1 MRPIYESANDRRR
14 QDDAIRALALATAS
28 EAVATP
34 RLAGWDYEMQRN
46 GKCMALVE
54 VKCRTCRSDTY
65 PTYMLALHKAHR
77 LRQASSDRNVRGVLL
92 VAWTDRIGWL
102 RLDGMDVK
110 SWIVTI
116 GGRTDRS
123 DPADVEMVVEFP
135 IHQFSTLVTKENRR

>member
-14 QDDAIRALALATAS
+14 QDDAIRALASATAS
-28 EAVATP
+28 QAVATP
-34 RLAGWDYEMQRN
+34 RLAGWDYEMHRN
-46 GKCMALVE
+46 GKCIALVE

-65 PTYMLALHKAHR
+65 PTYMLALHKAHG
-77 LRQASSDRNVRGVLL
+77 LRQASSDRKVRGVLL

-102 RLDGMDVK
+102 RIDGMDVR

-135 IHQFSTLVTKENRR
+135 IHQFSTLVTKENR

>member
-1 MRPIYESANDRRR
+1 MTGDGRMTPYERWRWRLHRRR
-14 QDDAIRALALATAS
+14 SLCHAS
-28 EAVATP
+28 
-34 RLAGWDYEMQRN
+34 LAGTTR
-46 GKCMALVE
+46 CIAMA
-54 VKCRTCRSDTY
+54 TCRSDTY

-102 RLDGMDVK
+102 RLDGMNVK

-135 IHQFSTLVTKENRR
+135 IHQFSTLVTKENR